1 MTSHVLVVGGPHSGK
16 LRACRAVGADG
27 AAVGAPPRPH
37 SGLILPF
44 ALDTKYYHV
53 DGKLFVDEFDAAAEW
68 SAEFLA
74 DDMRELRDVLE
85 GFVLCV
91 DTANGAALESV
102 EMAASIRSRLDA
114 ESDGEWR
121 GFVVVV
127 GTVGSAEAEDA
138 AAAHG
143 FEFVALSD
151 AGRNEYRDKIGVDRL
166 REVFEAHPWRGAARA
181 ERPDAYEQRQRRS
194 VESQLE
200 PLLTDRV
207 VDLDAVLAK
216 LQVAKRDIAAMDDHQ
231 KEARARAVI
240 DDLMAYI

>member
-1 MTSHVLVVGGPHSGK
+1 MTSHVLVVGKPHSGK
-16 LRACRAVGADG
+16 LRVCRTVGAEVASDG
-27 AAVGAPPRPH
+27 VPPRPH

-53 DGKLFVDEFDAAAEW
+53 DGKLFVDEFDAAAAW

-85 GFVLCV
+85 GFVLCI
-91 DTANGAALESV
+91 DPAHGAALESV
-102 EMAASIRSRLDA
+102 EMAALIRLRLDA
-114 ESDGEWR
+114 ESDGEWP
-121 GFVVVV
+121 GFVVIV
-127 GTVGSAEAEDA
+127 GTEGSAEAEDA
-138 AAAHG
+138 AAALG

-151 AGRNEYRDKIGVDRL
+151 AGRNEFRDKLGVDRL
-166 REVFEAHPWRGAARA
+166 REVFEAHPWRGAAVA
-181 ERPDAYEQRQRRS
+181 ESTDAYEQRQRHKA
-194 VESQLE
+194 ELQLE

-216 LQVAKRDIAAMDDHQ
+216 LQVAKHDIAAMDERQ